1 MINAIIEFL
10 LSVTASALANIICR
24 YIDDRMNRK

>member
-24 YIDDRMNRK
+24 YIDDRINRK

>member
-1 MINAIIEFL
+1 MIGAIIEFL